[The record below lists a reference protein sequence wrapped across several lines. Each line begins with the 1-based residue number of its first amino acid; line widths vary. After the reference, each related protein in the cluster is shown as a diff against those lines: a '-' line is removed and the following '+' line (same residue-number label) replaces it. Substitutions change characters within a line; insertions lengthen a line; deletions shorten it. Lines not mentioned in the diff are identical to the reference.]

1 MLKNIFN
8 MSKKNPNDPIVIDE
22 MLENAGAEPQEQTLG
37 DDIEAELEDPLD
49 AVAEVDE
56 ALMVAKLE
64 EQIAEKDDRHLR
76 LHAEFENY
84 KRRLQREKL
93 ELMDT
98 AGKKTLMSMLP
109 AMDDFDR
116 AAKQAE
122 SDEASK
128 KIWDSGVGLIVKKL
142 YKSLEA
148 QGLKPM
154 VSTGEVFDAEF
165 HEAVTEIPYPD
176 MAGKVVDTTEQGYTL
191 NGKII
196 RHAKVVVG
204 K

>member
-1 MLKNIFN
+1 
-8 MSKKNPNDPIVIDE
+8 MSKKKANEPIVDDE
-22 MLENAGAEPQEQTLG
+22 LLEHAGADPEGHTLS
-37 DDIEAELEDPLD
+37 DDVESELEDQ
-49 AVAEVDE
+49 
-56 ALMVAKLE
+56 LE
-64 EQIAEKDDRHLR
+64 ETAEADYEKVIEQLKNQLAEKDDRHLR
-76 LHAEFENY
+76 LHAEFENF

-98 AGKKTLMSMLP
+98 AGKKTMLAMLP
-109 AMDDFDR
+109 VLDDFDR

-122 SDEASK
+122 SDEGTKAV
-128 KIWDSGVGLIVKKL
+128 WDGGVGLIVKKL
-142 YKSLEA
+142 YKSLEG

-154 VSTGEVFDAEF
+154 VSTGEAFDADLF
-165 HEAVTEIPYPD
+165 EAITEIPNPD
-176 MAGKVVDTTEQGYTL
+176 MAGKVVDTVEKGYTL

>member
-1 MLKNIFN
+1 
-8 MSKKNPNDPIVIDE
+8 MSKKKANEPIVDDE
-22 MLENAGAEPQEQTLG
+22 LLENAGADPEEQTLG
-37 DDIEAELEDPLD
+37 DDIEAELEDQL
-49 AVAEVDE
+49 DE
-56 ALMVAKLE
+56 AAEADTESMIAKLE
-64 EQIAEKDDRHLR
+64 EQLAEKDDRHLR

-98 AGKKTLMSMLP
+98 AGKKTMLSMLP
-109 AMDDFDR
+109 VLDDFDR
-116 AAKQAE
+116 AAKQAQ
-122 SDEASK
+122 SDEGTKAV
-128 KIWDSGVGLIVKKL
+128 WDGGVGLIVKKL
-142 YKSLEA
+142 YKTLEA

-154 VSTGEVFDAEF
+154 TSNGEAFDADLF
-165 HEAVTEIPYPD
+165 EAITEIPHPEL
-176 MAGKVVDTTEQGYTL
+176 AGKVVDTVEKGYTL

>member
-1 MLKNIFN
+1 MFKNLFN
-8 MSKKNPNDPIVIDE
+8 MSKKKANEPIVDDE
-22 MLENAGAEPQEQTLG
+22 LLENAGAEPEEQTLG
-37 DDIEAELEDPLD
+37 DDIEAELEEQL
-49 AVAEVDE
+49 DE
-56 ALMVAKLE
+56 AAEADTQSIISKLE
-64 EQIAEKDDRHLR
+64 EQLAEKDDRHLR

-98 AGKKTLMSMLP
+98 AGKKTMLAMLP
-109 AMDDFDR
+109 VLDDFDR

-122 SDEASK
+122 SDEGTKAV
-128 KIWDSGVGLIVKKL
+128 WDGGVGLIVKKL

-154 VSTGEVFDAEF
+154 ASNGEAFDADLF
-165 HEAVTEIPYPD
+165 EAITEIPHPEL
-176 MAGKVVDTTEQGYTL
+176 AGKVVDTVEKGYTL

>member
-1 MLKNIFN
+1 

-37 DDIEAELEDPLD
+37 DDIEAELEDQLD

-76 LHAEFENY
+76 LYAEFENY

-98 AGKKTLMSMLP
+98 AGKKTLMSLLP